1 MKDKLFT
8 PFIILGT
15 VIVLLLCL
23 SFVNLSSFKYLKLK
37 NVDLLA
43 DLKNTPAP
51 KPLPPPVVVVDSAT
65 VNANYIQPTE
75 PTMVIDY
82 GVDSSASIT
91 HFFTKLDALKSG
103 NKKMRI
109 AYFGDSFI
117 EGDYVTDE
125 LRKKFQTTYGG
136 NGIGF
141 MPMQSIVEGE
151 YNYINFKS
159 NNWADKN
166 FVNSPTHP
174 LLGLTG
180 HVFYANGTAST
191 NYAPKKGNSFN
202 IVKLYTGKSTNTN
215 PLVVVGKDNISETAS
230 LGNNNVVN
238 ETVISSQP
246 IHDLKIT
253 SSDSQLPVF
262 GISVEDASGIYLDNF
277 GFRGNTG
284 VLTNRISSDIM
295 KQFNNYLNYDLII
308 VHYGLNAV
316 AHGNQKFSW
325 FENAQNKLIQKIK
338 DAFPNTPILLVSTS
352 DIGYNQ
358 DGTWITE
365 PAVPYMV
372 ATQRAIAKNN
382 KIAFWDLYSS
392 MGGENTIVRWAQSDS
407 KMAALDYMHL
417 SAGGARK
424 VANIFYDKLM
434 ETKAHYEK
442 NKIK

>member
-1 MKDKLFT
+1 
-8 PFIILGT
+8 
-15 VIVLLLCL
+15 
-23 SFVNLSSFKYLKLK
+23 
-37 NVDLLA
+37 
-43 DLKNTPAP
+43 
-51 KPLPPPVVVVDSAT
+51 
-65 VNANYIQPTE
+65 
-75 PTMVIDY
+75 
-82 GVDSSASIT
+82 
-91 HFFTKLDALKSG
+91 
-103 NKKMRI
+103 
-109 AYFGDSFI
+109 
-117 EGDYVTDE
+117 
-125 LRKKFQTTYGG
+125 
-136 NGIGF
+136 
-141 MPMQSIVEGE
+141 
-151 YNYINFKS
+151 
-159 NNWADKN
+159 
-166 FVNSPTHP
+166 
-174 LLGLTG
+174 
-180 HVFYANGTAST
+180 
-191 NYAPKKGNSFN
+191 
-202 IVKLYTGKSTNTN
+202 
-215 PLVVVGKDNISETAS
+215 VVGKDNISETAS
-230 LGNNNVVN
+230 LGNNNLVN

-253 SSDSQLPVF
+253 SSDNQLPVF
-262 GISVEDASGIYLDNF
+262 GISVEDAAGIYLDNF

-284 VLTNRISSDIM
+284 VLTNRISADIM
-295 KQFNNYLNYDLII
+295 KQFNTYLNYDLII

-407 KMAALDYMHL
+407 KMAAMDYMHL
-417 SAGGARK
+417 SAAGARK